1 MTPPRAWAT
10 ACGALALASAAFW
23 LAAGSGWLLPQNW
36 IWHADGW
43 PRAPWT
49 LLTGALV
56 HFQAPHWLGNL
67 LALGAVAVLGAALG
81 ATGRD
86 ALALLVAWPLGTLA
100 LLLWPEV
107 GGYWGLSGPIHAGV
121 AVLALRAL
129 REPGTRWLGRLL
141 MAGLVFK
148 LGLEAG
154 WANPVGFNDAW
165 GFNVVYAAHLTGAA
179 AGLATALVLGWLPS
193 ASRRNS

>member
-1 MTPPRAWAT
+1 MRKAQLKASTTGVSEYCTAVPKASMMAAAPSPTATPKEFQAAGHVDVWQVSQPTRRPRQ
-10 ACGALALASAAFW
+10 SAA
-23 LAAGSGWLLPQNW
+23 SGQVSQS
-36 IWHADGW
+36 
-43 PRAPWT
+43 T
-49 LLTGALV
+49 
-56 HFQAPHWLGNL
+56 
-67 LALGAVAVLGAALG
+67 LG

-129 REPGTRWLGRLL
+129 RTPGTRWLGRLL

-165 GFNVVYAAHLTGAA
+165 GFNVVYAAHLTGAV

-193 ASRRNS
+193 ASRQNS